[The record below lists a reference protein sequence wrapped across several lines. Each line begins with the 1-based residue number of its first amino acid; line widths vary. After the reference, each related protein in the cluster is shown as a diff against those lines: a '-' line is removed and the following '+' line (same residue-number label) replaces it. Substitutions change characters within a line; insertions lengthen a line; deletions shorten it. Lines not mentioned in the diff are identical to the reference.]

1 MAQLSK
7 SKGERSYLSLFL
19 WIFLFV
25 GIVLS
30 AFLGDSYEG
39 LFQTGGIAAITS
51 GNFNEKSFFMHVL
64 FSRLIYMVAVILF
77 STTSLRRLFLI
88 LQPALLSLGMCVW
101 IGAAISEFSI
111 KGILLVLAGAFPHML
126 LYILILRFLIM
137 VLWDRKQYD
146 KQFFIAIF
154 VLFFIAIIGCL
165 LESYVNPLIVAKILK
180 IF

>member
-1 MAQLSK
+1 MAQMST
-7 SKGERSYLSLFL
+7 SNGERGYLSPFL

-30 AFLGDSYEG
+30 ALVGDLGES
-39 LFQTGGIAAITS
+39 LLQSGGIAGITT
-51 GNFNEKSFFMHVL
+51 GVFNKKGFFLHVL
-64 FSRLIYMVAVILF
+64 FSRLTYMTAVILL

-88 LQPALLSLGMCVW
+88 LQPALLSLGMGVW
-101 IGAAISEFSI
+101 MGAAIGEFGI
-111 KGILLVLAGAFPHML
+111 KGILLVLAGLFPHML
-126 LYILILRFLIM
+126 LYIFILRFLII
-137 VLWDRKQYD
+137 VLWDRTHYD

-154 VLFFIAIIGCL
+154 VLFFMAIIGCL